1 MVLDAKPKA
10 GKVVKP
16 LALPKSYSCGGNS
29 ESTLFNEANWGV
41 VTQKYMGIIDNRLWA
56 SSFTKV
62 IQMTSDIIKKT
73 TGQGSASKSTTDE
86 AMEAE
91 NDPYSQVIDESDSE
105 PEADD
110 ELECVS
116 Q

>member
-1 MVLDAKPKA
+1 
-10 GKVVKP
+10 
-16 LALPKSYSCGGNS
+16 
-29 ESTLFNEANWGV
+29 
-41 VTQKYMGIIDNRLWA
+41 
-56 SSFTKV
+56 
-62 IQMTSDIIKKT
+62 MTSDIIKKT

-91 NDPYSQVIDESDSE
+91 NDPYSQVVDESDSE

-110 ELECVS
+110 ELECAS